1 VLVARAGREAL
12 IVLVGCLPWFLLL
25 GLVEALVSPAPAVPI
40 PLKVGLGLGLETTFL
55 LLAWNPRRP

>member
-1 VLVARAGREAL
+1 
-12 IVLVGCLPWFLLL
+12 
-25 GLVEALVSPAPAVPI
+25 VPI